1 MPEGSEQGLSNNMLR
16 LVTFANELLG
26 AHCKL
31 REIHWNT
38 YNQSTHDL
46 SDNLMYRMMNTVDS
60 IFESM
65 MGIEERP
72 GYGII
77 YPKIPNSTSIAEI
90 LRALIART
98 EALENT
104 LSSPVYSGVRQTL
117 KEFKE
122 SLNKSIYLSTLS

>member
-1 MPEGSEQGLSNNMLR
+1 MLEEGTQGMSNNMLR

-46 SDNLMYRMMNTVDS
+46 SDNLMYRIMDTVDS
-60 IFESM
+60 LFETM
-65 MGIEERP
+65 MGIEDRP
-72 GYGII
+72 GYEII
-77 YPKIPNSTSIAEI
+77 YPKIPNSTSIKEI
-90 LRALIART
+90 LQALIAKT
-98 EALENT
+98 ESLEMQ
-104 LSSPVYSGVRQTL
+104 LSSPVYSGIKPTL

-122 SLNKSIYLSTLS
+122 RLNKSIYLSTLS

>member
-1 MPEGSEQGLSNNMLR
+1 MFEEESQGLSNNMLR

-46 SDNLMYRMMNTVDS
+46 SDNLMYKIMSTVDS
-60 IFESM
+60 LFESM

-72 GYGII
+72 GYGVI
-77 YPKIPNSTSIAEI
+77 YPKIPNSTSVKEI
-90 LRALIART
+90 LQALISKINS
-98 EALENT
+98 LEMQ
-104 LSSPVYSGVRQTL
+104 LSSPVYSGVTQIL
-117 KEFKE
+117 KDFKK
-122 SLNKSIYLSTLS
+122 SLNKSIYLTTLS

>member
-1 MPEGSEQGLSNNMLR
+1 MFEEESQGLSNNMLR

-46 SDNLMYRMMNTVDS
+46 SDNLMYKIMSTVDS
-60 IFESM
+60 LFESM

-72 GYGII
+72 GYGVI
-77 YPKIPNSTSIAEI
+77 YPKIPNSTSVKEI
-90 LRALIART
+90 LQALISKINSL
-98 EALENT
+98 EAQ
-104 LSSPVYSGVRQTL
+104 LSSPVYSGVTQIL
-117 KEFKE
+117 KDFKK
-122 SLNKSIYLSTLS
+122 SLNKSIYLTTLS